1 MQHLN
6 ITDVN
11 NLLPPFIQNP
21 QQKIIDYILYL
32 KKERGLGGAGIVH
45 FYAINDVTL
54 NRKRISA
61 YIPQPITK
69 KKDRGY
75 SIEEIAKLLQFC
87 DVRDRPVVLLFAST
101 GMRIGGSRS

>member
-32 KKERGLGGAGIVH
+32 KKERGLGGISIASYVAGIVH

-69 KKDRGY
+69 KKTDGITVTWVNPGP
-75 SIEEIAKLLQFC
+75 SHQQQ
-87 DVRDRPVVLLFAST
+87 
-101 GMRIGGSRS
+101 